1 MYTIMVQQKQNQMTS
16 IRVSDKL
23 RARLGKIRARRT
35 LKDGR
40 ELSMEELLNLLADA
54 YEREESKK

>member
-1 MYTIMVQQKQNQMTS
+1 MYTMMVQQKQYGMTS

-54 YEREESKK
+54 YERDESKK